1 MAVAV
6 AYAPSVP
13 GAAGAGVARLSVSK
27 LMLTD
32 FRSYARLRLEVGPR
46 AVVLTGPNGAGK
58 TNLLEAV
65 SLLAPGRG
73 LRRARLADLARRDP
87 GGAEVRGRGWAVAA
101 QVEGPL
107 GTIEV
112 GTGIEALAPEEDD
125 EDRAERRSVRIDGRP
140 VRGPAA
146 LAETAAVRWL
156 TPSMDRMF
164 ADGTSPRR
172 RFLDRL
178 VSGWDPGHAA
188 RVAAYERTMR
198 QRSRLLREGG
208 FDARWVAAL
217 EETLAEIGTAI
228 AAARL
233 DYAGRLATVM
243 AEPGAPEAGAHFAVH
258 GDLEAWL
265 EAGPALAAETNFREA
280 LARGRVRDGAAGG
293 AGTGPH
299 RSDLAVRHANGL
311 DAAQCSTGEQKSLL
325 FAIVEADARLLAAST
340 GRPPLLLLDEVSAH
354 LDERRRGALF
364 DAALTIGAQVWAT
377 GTDRS
382 VFAALEGRAQFLAVA
397 GGRVETGLS

>member
-1 MAVAV
+1 MAFAV
-6 AYAPSVP
+6 AYTTSVP
-13 GAAGAGVARLSVSK
+13 GANDAEVARLSVSK
-27 LMLTD
+27 LTLTD

-58 TNLLEAV
+58 TNLLEAI

-73 LRRARLADLARRDP
+73 LRRAHLADLARRNPD
-87 GGAEVRGRGWAVAA
+87 GTEIAGRGWAVAA
-101 QVEGPL
+101 HVTGPL
-107 GTIEV
+107 GVVEV
-112 GTGIEALAPEEDD
+112 GTGIESTVAGGGG

-140 VRGPAA
+140 ARSAAA
-146 LAETAAVRWL
+146 LAEAAAVRWL

-164 ADGTSPRR
+164 ADGASPRR
-172 RFLDRL
+172 RFLDHL
-178 VSGWDPGHAA
+178 VSGWDPGHAT
-188 RVAAYERTMR
+188 RVAAYERTLR
-198 QRSRLLREGG
+198 QRSRLLRDGG
-208 FDARWVAAL
+208 FDARWIAAL

-228 AAARL
+228 AASRL
-233 DYAGRLATVM
+233 DYAGRLAAVI
-243 AEPGAPEAGAHFAVH
+243 AEPGAPEAGAHVAVH
-258 GDLEAWL
+258 GDLETWL

-280 LARGRVRDGAAGG
+280 LAQDRARDSSPGG

-311 DAAQCSTGEQKSLL
+311 NAGHCSTGEQKSLL

-354 LDERRRGALF
+354 LDERRRDALF

-377 GTDRS
+377 GTDRAA
-382 VFAALEGRAQFLAVA
+382 FAALEGRAQFLAVA
-397 GGRVETGLS
+397 GSQIETDRT